1 MHFLDMQSM
10 VAAFESR
17 AVLTSETKA
26 QSWTRKASKMHLDG
40 LGQGT
45 RVFGQKSYGSES
57 PKTMKLDPEIWV
69 GPIYEMTKIRNETK

>member
-10 VAAFESR
+10 VAAFESSR
-17 AVLTSETKA
+17 AVLTSETKAA

-57 PKTMKLDPEIWV
+57 PKTMKLDLEIWV
-69 GPIYEMTKIRNETK
+69 KHKHKL

>member
-57 PKTMKLDPEIWV
+57 PKTMKLDLEIRV
-69 GPIYEMTKIRNETK
+69 KHKQSSFDF

>member
-10 VAAFESR
+10 VAAFESSSR

-57 PKTMKLDPEIWV
+57 PKTMKLDLEIWV
-69 GPIYEMTKIRNETK
+69 KHKQSSFDF

>member
-45 RVFGQKSYGSES
+45 RVFGQKSYGSENPVTVKS
-57 PKTMKLDPEIWV
+57 AIMIWV
-69 GPIYEMTKIRNETK
+69 KLKFNEEI